1 MQAEGPMLEIL
12 LRRLID
18 CPPEFWDANC
28 IATYPLN
35 KFTLHVQALLAD
47 HFRSMV
53 SDYVMATSI
62 RKMPIETANHGQL
75 LGVTVWLLH
84 DPWFLKRPELVE
96 PMHRLVF
103 SNKIYGLAS
112 MVATEHFV
120 VDPDRR
126 EELCRICLA
135 DLGLRPLG
143 ESVAQASDRLTTLD
157 SVERD
162 RILKATLAAEKRTK
176 EVREAMELAN
186 AQESAS
192 RYGE

>member
-18 CPPEFWDANC
+18 CPPEFWDATC
-28 IATYPLN
+28 IATSPLD
-35 KFTLHVQALLAD
+35 KFTTHVQALLAD
-47 HFRSMV
+47 HFRSMKK
-53 SDYVMATSI
+53 DYIIAPSL
-62 RKMPIETANHGQL
+62 RNLALEQANHGQL

-84 DPWFLKRPELVE
+84 DPWFLKRPELVKS
-96 PMHRLVF
+96 MHNL
-103 SNKIYGLAS
+103 IYSKKMRGLS
-112 MVATEHFV
+112 TMVTAEHFI

-135 DLGLRPLG
+135 ELGLRPLG
-143 ESVAQASDRLTTLD
+143 ESIAQASDRLTTLD

-162 RILKATLAAEKRTK
+162 RILKATLAAEKRTR
-176 EVREAMELAN
+176 EIREAMELAK